1 MHRSAVTARPERSAA
16 GRGGERLFHQTPRS
30 RPAFRDVSL
39 VLALLDS
46 RLMHLTIE
54 LDCEVDGFWIAD
66 IAELNVLLYAGSKE
80 EAIRKAEAAA
90 GEIIAD
96 RIAHGELPVEAA
108 NPEFAVAA

>member
-1 MHRSAVTARPERSAA
+1 
-16 GRGGERLFHQTPRS
+16 
-30 RPAFRDVSL
+30 
-39 VLALLDS
+39 
-46 RLMHLTIE
+46 MHLTIE